1 MTALRFASMLS
12 AALLLS
18 AIAAPPH
25 AAVADPATKKPS
37 DKKKKE
43 PAKQEPKESSGE
55 TKKAALG
62 FKVGPREAS
71 HFEIDPSAEGNNV
84 SFTSKTPKETFV
96 GKTTQIVGKL
106 EADPHKLKNAKG
118 EFSVAWNTLDTGK
131 PMRNEHMMS
140 APWVEAMSFPQI
152 VFTLDGMEKMSHLDK
167 RGTKLKATL
176 IGAFS
181 INGAEK
187 KLRIPATL
195 EYVQPPKAKPKK
207 NGADDPGDDGDVRE
221 GIRIE
226 AKFAL
231 ALKDFNIVGRGVGDK
246 VAAKQQIQV
255 SLFLPLIEKEP
266 EPAQDPQPV
275 GPTPRRPRRP
285 SA

>member
-1 MTALRFASMLS
+1 MTASRFAYILA
-12 AALLLS
+12 AALLMS
-18 AIAAPPH
+18 AFGAPPRT
-25 AAVADPATKKPS
+25 AVADPAMKKPS
-37 DKKKKE
+37 AKKKKE
-43 PAKQEPKESSGE
+43 PAKKDPKESSGE

-71 HFEIDPSAEGNNV
+71 HFEIDPSAESNDV

-106 EADPHKLKNAKG
+106 EADPHKLKDAKG

-140 APWVEAMSFPQI
+140 APWVDALSFPQI

-195 EYVQPPKAKPKK
+195 EYVMPPKGKPKK
-207 NGADDPGDDGDVRE
+207 NGADDPSDEGDVKE
-221 GIRIE
+221 GIRID

-255 SLFLPLIEKEP
+255 SLFLPLMAKEP
-266 EPAQDPQPV
+266 EPTQDPQPAD
-275 GPTPRRPRRP
+275 PTPRRPRRP